1 MMAELHNNSWR
12 EAERAYK
19 KAWRE
24 KNRDKV
30 RAYARAWAR
39 KNPEKIRQ
47 NQIRYWQRRAMK
59 EDV

>member
-1 MMAELHNNSWR
+1 MADMENSSWR

-39 KNPEKIRQ
+39 KNPEKIRKKR
-47 NQIRYWQRRAMK
+47 IRYWKQRAMK
-59 EDV
+59 GDV